1 MRGNHWMLAIV
12 FNARQPVSQLA
23 SQPSTP
29 EQIELGDFPLILI
42 NWDAIE
48 FICIVYLMRV
58 SFKIEINEKIHKF
71 INSQVKLAQKKWE
84 KNALEKYQPS
94 QVAISFFIFKMK
106 KHSNVFF
113 SSSFAMN
120 KVFSQLNEEAIND
133 EVLNFIENS
142 R

>member
-1 MRGNHWMLAIV
+1 MLAIV

-94 QVAISFFIFKMK
+94 QVANFFFIFKMK

-113 SSSFAMN
+113 F
-120 KVFSQLNEEAIND
+120 FFCHE
-133 EVLNFIENS
+133 
-142 R
+142 

>member
-1 MRGNHWMLAIV
+1 MLVIV
-12 FNARQPVSQLA
+12 FNARQPAIQLA

-71 INSQVKLAQKKWE
+71 ISETSWKEMRVKRVRKIPTK
-84 KNALEKYQPS
+84 PS
-94 QVAISFFIFKMK
+94 GYFFHFQ
-106 KHSNVFF
+106 NVFF

>member
-1 MRGNHWMLAIV
+1 MLVIV
-12 FNARQPVSQLA
+12 FNARHPVSELA

-94 QVAISFFIFKMK
+94 QVANFFVHFQNGKAFKR
-106 KHSNVFF
+106 FF